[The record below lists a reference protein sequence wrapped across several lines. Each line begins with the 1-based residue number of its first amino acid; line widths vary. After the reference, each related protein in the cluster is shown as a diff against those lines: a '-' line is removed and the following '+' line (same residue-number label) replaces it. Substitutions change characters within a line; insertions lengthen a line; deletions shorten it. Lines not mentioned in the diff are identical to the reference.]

1 MLKNNLEKKILLTY
15 IKLRLIGQQKK
26 TKFVFDNNNQEHEK
40 KLEASWLDGFSI
52 EC

>member
-1 MLKNNLEKKILLTY
+1 MKID
-15 IKLRLIGQQKK
+15 IECSSRLIGQQNK

-40 KLEASWLDGFSI
+40 ELEALWLDGFSI